1 MPWWFHVVESAHELQ
16 NPTSVD
22 KVRLLGERL
31 RLGPRSRV
39 LDVGSGRG
47 GPALVLAHAFGCRI
61 TCVERSEEFLGDARR
76 RVLEA
81 GLGELIDLVRA
92 DGRDFQ
98 IEPEA
103 YDAALC
109 LGASFIWGGLDATL
123 AALVPG
129 VRPGGTVAIGE
140 PYWRGWPLPAGFQ
153 PDADQDFRSLPA
165 VVELFESAHLAPIA
179 LIAASEDDWDRYE
192 SQHWQSLEE
201 WLAANPDAA
210 DGEALAAEHER
221 RRDEYLRVGRE
232 LLGWAMLVGWR
243 PLN

>member
-129 VRPGGTVAIGE
+129 VRPGGAVAIGE

-192 SQHWQSLEE
+192 SLH
-201 WLAANPDAA
+201 WLALEDWLGDHEDDPDATA
-210 DGEALAAEHER
+210 FRER
-221 RRDEYLRVGRE
+221 GRRQRERYLRWERD
-232 LLGWAMLVGWR
+232 LIGWAMVAAR
-243 PLN
+243 KDR

>member
-92 DGRDFQ
+92 DGRDFP

-192 SQHWQSLEE
+192 SLH
-201 WLAANPDAA
+201 WLALEDWL
-210 DGEALAAEHER
+210 GEHEDDRDAPAFRDRGR
-221 RRDEYLRVGRE
+221 RQRERYLRWERD
-232 LLGWAMLVGWR
+232 LIGWAMVAAR
-243 PLN
+243 KDR

>member
-109 LGASFIWGGLDATL
+109 LGARFIWGGLDATL

-129 VRPGGTVAIGE
+129 VRPGGAVAIGE

-192 SQHWQSLEE
+192 SLH
-201 WLAANPDAA
+201 WLALEDWL
-210 DGEALAAEHER
+210 GEHEDDRDAPAFRERGR
-221 RRDEYLRVGRE
+221 RQRERYLRWERD
-232 LLGWAMLVGWR
+232 LIGWAMVAAR
-243 PLN
+243 KDR